1 MNKLKD
7 LNLKATTCICAL
19 LLGCLL
25 TTDACARGLYKSVGQ
40 DGKITYSS
48 FPPAHRQSSQ
58 NISSLK
64 NSPKFSLSNKQFFI
78 GAKKS

>member
-1 MNKLKD
+1 MNKLKTI
-7 LNLKATTCICAL
+7 NWKASASICAI

-25 TTDACARGLYKSVGQ
+25 TTDAFARGLYKSVGQ

-48 FPPAHRQSSQ
+48 FPAANRQSSQ

-64 NSPKFSLSNKQFFI
+64 NSPKFSLSNKQYFT
-78 GAKKS
+78 GAKRS